1 MLRVDNP
8 WGGVRERA
16 ARAGEEETQTILS
29 GSFLSVVGTWY
40 VTAIIIIKYIWPD
53 KEMTPGDIL
62 TRWVRALRNALLG
75 LQEVLG
81 QTSKGHR
88 GTLLKAYWLT
98 TLDLLVI
105 GGRRQE

>member
-1 MLRVDNP
+1 MVTRAEGRYP
-8 WGGVRERA
+8 WGGIRERA
-16 ARAGEEETQTILS
+16 AGAGEEETQTILS

-62 TRWVRALRNALLG
+62 TRWVRTPRKPLLG

-81 QTSKGHR
+81 QTSKGHT
-88 GTLLKAYWLT
+88 GALFKAH
-98 TLDLLVI
+98 
-105 GGRRQE
+105 